1 MSLRPIISLLSDF
14 GYKDPYVAEMKAVI
28 LSICREASIIDISHK
43 IEKFNVRM
51 GAFVLAQAARYFPEG
66 TVHVAVVDPGV
77 GTARRPIIVE
87 AERSLYVGP
96 DNGLL
101 ILAAQNEGIR
111 RVYEIANPRYML
123 KKVSRTFHG
132 RDIFSPAA
140 AYLAKGIEPSKFG
153 PVIRDPV
160 KPSFT
165 VPEIRNG
172 TIKGEVIHIDGF
184 GNIITNISEKDLKA
198 AYISEGEDLS
208 VQLGDKH
215 LELKICSSYEEV
227 PKNMPLSIIGGTG
240 FLEISVNRGN
250 ASKILGIKAGDS
262 VLLTHLRRKRQKAS
276 SSN

>member
-1 MSLRPIISLLSDF
+1 
-14 GYKDPYVAEMKAVI
+14 
-28 LSICREASIIDISHK
+28 
-43 IEKFNVRM
+43 
-51 GAFVLAQAARYFPEG
+51 
-66 TVHVAVVDPGV
+66 
-77 GTARRPIIVE
+77 
-87 AERSLYVGP
+87 
-96 DNGLL
+96 
-101 ILAAQNEGIR
+101 
-111 RVYEIANPRYML
+111 ML

-165 VPEIRNG
+165 VAEIRNG
-172 TIKGEVIHIDGF
+172 AIKGEVIHIDGF

-198 AYISEGEDLS
+198 ACISEGEDLS

-276 SSN
+276 SSNRY